1 MERMRAGSAWG
12 EACMPD
18 SRANR
23 TLPQLLACTAAAAIS
38 LSATA
43 HAQAVQGTVVDAA
56 GRPLPDAVVILMP
69 LESRTTTDTRGRFS
83 FGPTRAGDY
92 VLRVRLIGYRPLERA
107 VRHGRVSSPV
117 RIVMAR
123 MPQVLDTVRISDQ
136 DGCHTTSLAGF
147 ECRRASGE
155 GYFRDAVEL
164 RALKPRYWA
173 DMLDG
178 IPGVRRTMKKGPYGL
193 DWRPE
198 APPSRCFNELWNG
211 QPPMRDSGA
220 PHQPDEYWKPID
232 VVAIEVY
239 DEYVKVPAR
248 YRAYAWPPFQPQCG
262 IIIYWLRGASKAA
275 PTIP

>member
-1 MERMRAGSAWG
+1 MIDGQ
-12 EACMPD
+12 
-18 SRANR
+18 R
-23 TLPQLLACTAAAAIS
+23 TLRDGLATLLVACVAAVGAATS
-38 LSATA
+38 LPGTA
-43 HAQAVQGTVVDAA
+43 HAQALQGVVVDSA

-69 LESRTTTDTRGRFS
+69 LETRATTDAGGRFS
-83 FGPTRAGDY
+83 FGLVRAGEY
-92 VLRVRLIGYRPLERA
+92 VLRVRLIGYRPLERP
-107 VRHGRVSSPV
+107 VRHGRASRPV
-117 RIVMAR
+117 HLAMVR

-155 GYFRDAVEL
+155 GYFRDAGEL

-178 IPGVRRTMKKGPYGL
+178 IPGVRRSMVMGPHGL
-193 DWRPE
+193 DIRPA

-211 QPPMRDSGA
+211 QPALNDPTLGY
-220 PHQPDEYWKPID
+220 QPDHLWKPND

-248 YRAYAWPPFQPQCG
+248 YRPYAWPPFQPQCG
-262 IIIYWLRGASKAA
+262 IIVYWLRGAEKAP
-275 PTIP
+275 PTRR